1 LRSAYFLL
9 DAMLGVAHSLF
20 ISNGDRVV
28 TTEQIEMRVSL
39 YSNETLREIV
49 ASNSPK
55 WKWFKFAA
63 KRELAK
69 RDMEAGLGK

>member
-1 LRSAYFLL
+1 
-9 DAMLGVAHSLF
+9 M
-20 ISNGDRVV
+20 

-39 YSNETLREIV
+39 YSNETLREIM

-69 RDMEAGLGK
+69 RDMEAGLGR